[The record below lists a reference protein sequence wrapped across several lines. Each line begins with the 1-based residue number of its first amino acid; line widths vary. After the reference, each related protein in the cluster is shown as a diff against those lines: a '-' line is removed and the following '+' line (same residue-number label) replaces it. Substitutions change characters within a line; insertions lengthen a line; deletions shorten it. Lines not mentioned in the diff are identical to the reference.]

1 MYLTCEIFTPHRS
14 TLGSTNQPINQS
26 KHKHSKPY
34 HFIFYRYFMFQYNIT
49 EIVDIFLLVRGNNN
63 IHIYAQVLNL
73 SFPIFTTVTVFNIQ
87 SIFIARVRDGPFYYC
102 WCIKDFAILLHLLLQ
117 LCCSWIL
124 QSTATT
130 TTTGWVGRCV
140 VLLSKATTKMTRYFI
155 TTSNK

>member
-14 TLGSTNQPINQS
+14 TLGSTNQSINQNTNTANLTTLYS
-26 KHKHSKPY
+26 TGISCSST
-34 HFIFYRYFMFQYNIT
+34 IIT

-87 SIFIARVRDGPFYYC
+87 SIFIARVRDGPFYCC
-102 WCIKDFAILLHLLLQ
+102 WCIKDFPILLHLLLQ